1 MLNRDVFQTDPEQ
14 YRLANQGVAK
24 ISFPP
29 APDGLETLRSELS
42 TFVCDGAYAQ
52 GLSKILNAYLSAAGR
67 GGSAPA
73 VWISGFFG
81 SGKSHLASMLA
92 ALWTNLTFEDGA
104 TAEGLVQ
111 NIPDDVAMP
120 LKELRIAAK
129 RMGGVLACGDTLG
142 HGPSDPAEATLN
154 IILRAV
160 GLPTDMRAARVAFW
174 LADLGIL
181 EDVRGTL
188 GDNFDRDIRS
198 FMLSPRFADA
208 VLKAKPSLA
217 ADNRTLSQL
226 LKAQFPEPPP
236 VTVDTLEVMVR
247 EALMLGRKEIPLT
260 LIVLDE
266 VQQFIRQDPSL
277 TLKIQTITERLSGRF
292 DGRVLVVGTGQ
303 QALSDVKDLQKLLDR
318 FPVQIALGEADVD
331 SVVRKTVLRKKPE
344 AEPAIAAMLKAD
356 AGEISR
362 HLRGSKLAHT
372 VNDDPEAVLDWPLL
386 PSRRRVW
393 ERILRELDRT
403 GLGGTLRGQLRTTL
417 DATKTYADKP
427 LGNAVPVDFL
437 YSRFADEA
445 FNAGLLPAE
454 TRNRIEMLRGGTN
467 DAPLKARILML
478 VYMLGRIAGEADQHG
493 VRAQPETMTDLLTID
508 LAGEPDLRRKV
519 PLLLEALRDDGAVIE
534 IDGEWRLQTKES
546 AEWEIAYRT
555 ELTAQLNDQASIS
568 RTRREFLDQAIEAAL
583 AGSAN
588 VSQGQSKE
596 SRKVHRLR
604 SGEKVPADGVPLY
617 LRNGWEEDIAAVEKE
632 ISAAPPTDASVHLLI
647 NNHRTDDLNREIAVQ
662 RAAEAVVSL
671 KGVPT
676 TDTGREARQAM
687 ALRGSKAR
695 DAAVVIIKE
704 AVQNARVV
712 QAGGTVVAGAPSD
725 AVKAAAQNALV
736 RLYKQFGDADH
747 AGWGKVLDRARR
759 KDPDAIKAVDHTG
772 APETHLVCKAI
783 LADLGPGRKGAD
795 IRAKF
800 AGTPYGWPQ
809 DAIDGALTVLANV
822 GQIRVIGE
830 DGKAASLPDLPRA
843 KIGVCT
849 FRSETTIITLPQ
861 RLAVRGLLQDAGVPF
876 EKEQEAFA
884 LAALLDR
891 LEAFARAAGGE
902 APAPAP
908 ATVPD
913 ASILRA
919 LSGNDLLAELATR
932 ASDLKLKL
940 KEWKQAA
947 ETMAARLPKWT
958 LAEKLVSYGAGDQAA
973 AIEALRAARSL
984 ITNPDP
990 VPPIIA
996 AATDALRNRLNAVFT
1011 DWQGA
1016 WNRGEARLVASQT
1029 WNSLSPEQKH
1039 SIRQDNGLLQA
1050 TQPAVG
1056 SAEAVADALQHR
1068 GLSQWADMVKALPTR
1083 IDDALA
1089 QAAAD
1094 LEPKAHSVQLPS
1106 GLLKSE
1112 AELDAWLSDVRSRVV
1127 AALADGPVIPKV

>member
-1 MLNRDVFQTDPEQ
+1 MLNRDVFHTDPEQ

-29 APDGLETLRSELS
+29 AQDGLETLRSELS

-52 GLSKILNAYLSAAGR
+52 GLAKILNAYLAAAGR

-92 ALWTNLTFEDGA
+92 SLWTNLTFEDGA

-111 NIPDDVAMP
+111 NIPEEVAQP

-160 GLPTDMRAARVAFW
+160 GLPTDLRAASVAFW

-181 EDVRGTL
+181 NDVRGLL
-188 GDNFDRDIRS
+188 GDTFDRDIRS

-208 VLKAKPSLA
+208 VLKSRPDLA
-217 ADNRTLSQL
+217 TDNKALSQL

-236 VTVDTLEVMVR
+236 VTVDTLESMVR
-247 EALMLGRKEIPLT
+247 DALMLGRKEIPLT

-292 DGRVLVVGTGQ
+292 DGRILVVGTGQ

-344 AEPAIAAMLKAD
+344 AEPAINTMLKAD

-362 HLRGSKLAHT
+362 HLRGSKLAHS
-372 VNDDPEAVLDWPLL
+372 VNDDDDAVLDWPLL

-417 DATKTYADKP
+417 DAAKTYADKD
-427 LGNAVPVDFL
+427 LGHAVPVDFL

-454 TRNRIEMLRGGTN
+454 TRNRIEMLRNGSG
-467 DAPLKARILML
+467 DSPLKARILML
-478 VYMLGRIAGEADQHG
+478 VYMLGRIAGEADLHG
-493 VRAQPETMTDLLTID
+493 VRAQPETITDLLTID

-519 PLLLEALRDDGAVIE
+519 SLLLTALQEDGAVIE
-534 IDGEWRLQTKES
+534 VGGEWRLQTKES
-546 AEWEIAYRT
+546 AEWEAAYRA
-555 ELTAQLNDQASIS
+555 EQAAQINDQASIS

-583 AGSAN
+583 AGSTT
-588 VSQGQSKE
+588 VSHGQSKE
-596 SRKVHRLR
+596 PRKVHRLR
-604 SGEKVPADGVPLY
+604 PGDKTPADGVPLY
-617 LRNGWEEDIAAVEKE
+617 LRNGWEEDIPAVEKE
-632 ISAAPPTDASVHLLI
+632 IAAAPPTSAAVYLLI
-647 NNHRTDDLNREIAVQ
+647 NSHRPDDLNREIAVQ

-676 TDTGREARQAM
+676 TDAGREAREAM
-687 ALRGSKAR
+687 SLRGSKAR
-695 DAAVVIIKE
+695 DAAVAIINE

-712 QAGGTVVAGAPSD
+712 QAGGTVIAGAPSE

-736 RLYKQFGDADH
+736 RLYGQFGDADH
-747 AGWGKVLDRARR
+747 PGWGKVLDQAR
-759 KDPDAIKAVDHTG
+759 KKNPDAIKAVDHAG
-772 APETHLVCKAI
+772 SPETHPVCKAI
-783 LADLGPGRKGAD
+783 LAYLGPGRKGAD
-795 IRAKF
+795 IRANF
-800 AGTPYGWPQ
+800 IGTPYGWPQ
-809 DAIDGALTVLANV
+809 DAIDGALMVLANV
-822 GQIRVIGE
+822 GQLRVIGE

-849 FRSETTIITLPQ
+849 FKSETTIITLPQ

-884 LAALLDR
+884 LTALLER
-891 LEAFARAAGGE
+891 LESAARASGGD
-902 APAPAP
+902 APAPLP
-908 ATVPD
+908 ASLPD
-913 ASILRA
+913 AAILRG
-919 LSGNDLLAELATR
+919 LSGNDLLAELASR
-932 ASDLKLKL
+932 APDLKQCLKD
-940 KEWKQAA
+940 WKQSA
-947 ETMAARLPKWT
+947 EVMASRLPKWR
-958 LAEKLVSYGAGDQAA
+958 LAEKLVGFGAADQAS
-973 AIEALRAARSL
+973 AIDAVRTARSL
-984 ITNPDP
+984 NTEPDP

-996 AATDALRNRLNAVFT
+996 AATETLRGRLNAVFA
-1011 DWQGA
+1011 DWQAA
-1016 WNRGEARLVASQT
+1016 WEKGEARLNASET
-1029 WNSLSPEQKH
+1029 WNRLSPEQKH
-1039 SIRQDNGLLQA
+1039 RIRQDNGLLQA
-1050 TQPAVG
+1050 TKSTVDSPE
-1056 SAEAVADALQHR
+1056 SVASALQQR

-1089 QAAAD
+1089 QAAAE
-1094 LEPKAHSVQLPS
+1094 LEPKAHAVQLPG
-1106 GLLKSE
+1106 GLIKSE
-1112 AELDAWLSDVRSRVV
+1112 ADLDVWLADVRARVV